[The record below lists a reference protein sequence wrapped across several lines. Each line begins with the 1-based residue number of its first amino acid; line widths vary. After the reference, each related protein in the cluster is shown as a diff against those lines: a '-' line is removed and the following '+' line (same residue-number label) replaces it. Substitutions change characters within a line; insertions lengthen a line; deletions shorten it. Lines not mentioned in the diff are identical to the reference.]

1 MPILSSLLSTARGL
15 RRSPGFFLLAILT
28 LGLGIGANSAIFT
41 VVNAVLLRPLPYP
54 EPERLVAVRHTAPG
68 VGFDLLEHSDATYLL
83 YRNQNRVLEDL
94 GIFWDGSVALT
105 GGPQPERVGA
115 AGMSPS
121 VFGILRVPPALG
133 RTLVEADGGPGGEKV
148 LVLSHG
154 LWQRLFGGDP
164 KAIGRTLR
172 IDGVARQVVGVMPEG
187 FHFPNAET
195 ELWLPL
201 VVDPANLTVT
211 NFNFPGIGR
220 LRPGV
225 SIEQA
230 RRDLGALVWRIPEV
244 YAGSELSRGMLEHAK
259 MAMVVRPYRD
269 EMVGD
274 LSRTLWLLLGSVGII
289 LLIAGANVANL
300 YLVRA
305 EGRQREVAVRT
316 AIGATRGEIAR
327 VFLGE
332 SVGLSLIGG
341 LLGLALAAAGVRLLL
356 ALQPEGIPR
365 LEEMGIDGA
374 VVGFTLLLSLAMG
387 LFIGGLAVLRYGSP
401 DLVPAL
407 KEGGRGGTVGRARHR
422 ARQGLVVAQVA
433 LALLL
438 LVGAGLM
445 LKSFW
450 GLANVDPGLKPE
462 GVLTL
467 RLDLPEPDY
476 PDVHATARFVS
487 RLLEE
492 VRAIPGVEKAGTITL
507 LPLTGTGD
515 NSTHTI
521 EDRPTPPD
529 TVPPVLGTR
538 FVSPGYFEAMG
549 IPLLEGR
556 AFDRIDPQKRSDEV
570 LVSKSVAD
578 RFWPRGSALGKRL
591 TPGLPEDGRWAT
603 VVGVVGDVR
612 QEGLHR
618 PVLDGVYYPLVR
630 LDLSTR
636 GKADEEGE
644 WVPRTFSLVV
654 RGNRGGGDPMS
665 LARPVQKAV
674 WELDPNLPLAQVR
687 SMEQVVERS
696 MARTS
701 FTLVLLAIGA
711 AVALLL
717 GAVGIYGV
725 ISYVVSQRT
734 QEIGVRMALGAKPAD
749 VSGMVLKEGLA
760 LALLGIGLGIAGA
773 LAVTRFMRALLFEV
787 STTDPATFAAVPLL
801 LAAVALLA
809 SWLPARRAAGVDPLE
824 AIRYE

>member
-1 MPILSSLLSTARGL
+1 
-15 RRSPGFFLLAILT
+15 
-28 LGLGIGANSAIFT
+28 
-41 VVNAVLLRPLPYP
+41 
-54 EPERLVAVRHTAPG
+54 
-68 VGFDLLEHSDATYLL
+68 
-83 YRNQNRVLEDL
+83 
-94 GIFWDGSVALT
+94 
-105 GGPQPERVGA
+105 
-115 AGMSPS
+115 
-121 VFGILRVPPALG
+121 
-133 RTLVEADGGPGGEKV
+133 
-148 LVLSHG
+148 
-154 LWQRLFGGDP
+154 
-164 KAIGRTLR
+164 
-172 IDGVARQVVGVMPEG
+172 
-187 FHFPNAET
+187 
-195 ELWLPL
+195 
-201 VVDPANLTVT
+201 
-211 NFNFPGIGR
+211 
-220 LRPGV
+220 
-225 SIEQA
+225 
-230 RRDLGALVWRIPEV
+230 VWRIPEV

-274 LSRTLWLLLGSVGII
+274 LARTLWLLLGSVGII

-332 SVGLSLIGG
+332 SVVLALIGG

-365 LEEMGIDGA
+365 IEEIGIDGA
-374 VVGFTLLLSLAMG
+374 VVAFTLLLSVLMG
-387 LFIGGLAVLRYGSP
+387 LFIGGFAALRYGSP

-476 PDVHATARFVS
+476 PDVHANARFVG
-487 RLLEE
+487 RLLER
-492 VRAIPGVEKAGTITL
+492 VRAIPGVEKAGTITV

-515 NSTHTI
+515 NSAHSI

-556 AFDRIDPQKRSDEV
+556 AFERIDPQTRSAEV

-603 VVGVVGDVR
+603 IVGVVGDVR

-630 LDLSTR
+630 LDLDP
-636 GKADEEGE
+636 DEEGE

-654 RGNRGGGDPMS
+654 RAKGDPMS
-665 LARPVQKAV
+665 LARPVQRAV

-701 FTLVLLAIGA
+701 FTLLLLAIGA

-760 LALLGIGLGIAGA
+760 LALLGIGLGTAGA
-773 LAVTRFMRALLFEV
+773 LALTRFMRALLFEV

-809 SWLPARRAAGVDPLE
+809 SWLPARRAAGVAPLE